1 MTTIAANLEM
11 MAADSL
17 VVVGDLSFPSI
28 KLVRFEDAIIGAAG
42 DSDACHF
49 FFEWWPLRDKQKFK
63 IPKDLELEA
72 LVLTDSG
79 LYRYGASGKA
89 DVVSDG
95 LCAIGSGASLA
106 LASLDTQVKMGHSP
120 DPRIAVEVA
129 CLRNPNSALPVQ
141 FYALE
146 QPYEHNSLPIMWG
159 TPRRKGREST
169 VQAVHAKGKGRAK
182 RTDR

>member
-1 MTTIAANLEM
+1 MTTIAANREM

-42 DSDACHF
+42 DSDACHL
-49 FFEWWPLRDKQKFK
+49 FFEWWPIREKSRFK
-63 IPKDLELEA
+63 LPKEFELEA
-72 LVLTDSG
+72 LVLTHSG
-79 LYRYGASGKA
+79 LYRYGTTGKA

-106 LASLDTQVKMGHSP
+106 IASLDTQVKMGHSP
-120 DPRIAVEVA
+120 DPRIAVEMA

-141 FYALE
+141 YYTLD
-146 QPYEHNSLPIMWG
+146 QPYEHDTLPVMWG
-159 TPRRKGREST
+159 VAGCKGRNAP
-169 VQAVHAKGKGRAK
+169 VQAMRKKGSR
-182 RTDR
+182 RT